1 MKKTYFAIE
10 IAKGEYETQD
20 NLGGTSVPGLTGRFR
35 LPFALRRLK
44 RIRELRRQAGLPTY
58 PYPCIVKV
66 TTELSR
72 ISA

>member
-1 MKKTYFAIE
+1 MKKTYFVIE
-10 IAKGEYETQD
+10 TAKGEYETQD
-20 NLGGTSVPGLTGRFR
+20 NLGGTSVPALIGRFR

-44 RIRELRRQAGLPTY
+44 RIRELRRQVGLPTC